1 MKGIVFSSDFV
12 IDSNGNERLLEI
24 NTDTSFLDA
33 ALSLIDYTD
42 FFNVLQSNNIT
53 KLNVVYKDEIHR
65 NFVDHISSSVAISAS
80 FITQFDKTIVAESNI
95 FPPVPVEDSSTFI
108 LRLAYDESAIVD
120 SEYAKGTLNLLKLFA
135 DNDDTGSVCGF
146 YHSSS
151 LEGFYNTIDDTIN
164 DSIPVPDFVV
174 KTIFER
180 RKQSDFYK
188 IGKSNLSAS
197 VRLNEFI
204 DSVSTDDFVIQQ
216 YHFNTGSVNNNNKI
230 TSLRSFKIVYG
241 ANLDL
246 ISLADYEIEA
256 MFDLPTSLSSEVS
269 EDKIN
274 NLLSGKHYY
283 EFATNFTKKPEKV
296 LGGLL
301 DSHEILMADDSQKQL
316 KDVVIGD
323 LVRSYHISGSPL
335 RDNREELFAWSQS
348 GHYIFSTGSYMTSSY
363 IENIFSASIVNNMV
377 GELKIG
383 ADVIY
388 SAPANV
394 FLVYESNNDR
404 MIYKRALQIEPST
417 DYLINNDG
425 ATQSISENN
434 MYLLNNDSHSII
446 EIDVEEVDTYLIA
459 GTENLLNTT
468 FVLTHN
474 WYCFVPGTK
483 ITMGD
488 GTQKNIED
496 IVIGD
501 EVLSFNGI
509 TNEPKKVIETN
520 SPIHNDLIKYTF
532 DNNTEIIC
540 TQDHPFFV
548 VGGNAELASFAPDLT
563 NDRYDIEKN
572 VRQIEIGDLVFVNDN
587 NSHTKIKNIETL
599 NLGNTKTYIF
609 RVEDNHNFYA
619 NNILV
624 HNK

>member
-12 IDSNGNERLLEI
+12 IDNNGNERLLEI
-24 NTDTSFLDA
+24 NTDTGFLDS

-53 KLNVVYKDEIHR
+53 KLNVVCKDEIHR

-204 DSVSTDDFVIQQ
+204 DSVTTDDVVIQQ
-216 YHFNTGSVNNNNKI
+216 YHFNTGSVNNNKI

-241 ANLDL
+241 NNLDL
-246 ISLADYEIEA
+246 ISLLDYQIESI
-256 MFDLPTSLSSEVS
+256 FDLPTNLNSEI
-269 EDKIN
+269 DATKIN
-274 NLLSGKHYY
+274 NQLSSKHYY
-283 EFATNFTKKPEKV
+283 EFATNFTKAPLKV
-296 LGGLL
+296 KGGILGT
-301 DSHEILMADDSQKQL
+301 HEIVMEDESLKQIQNVL
-316 KDVVIGD
+316 VGD
-323 LVRSYHISGSPL
+323 RVKSYFISGSPM
-335 RDNREELFAWSQS
+335 RDNVEEVFGWQNS
-348 GHYIFSTGSYMTSSY
+348 GSSLPSGSYITASY
-363 IENIFSASIVNNMV
+363 VESVFTASIENNIIN
-377 GELKIG
+377 EIKIG
-383 ADVIY
+383 SDTLY
-388 SAPANV
+388 SSVANT
-394 FLVYESNNDR
+394 FLVYQSDTNTMVYKKALKINPAND
-404 MIYKRALQIEPST
+404 L
-417 DYLINNDG
+417 LINNEGNTIAID
-425 ATQSISENN
+425 ENN
-434 MYLLNNDSHSII
+434 LFVLDVDNQKVV
-446 EIDVEEVDTYLIA
+446 EIDVEDVDTYLIA
-459 GTENLLNTT
+459 GTDNFLNTT
-468 FVLTHN
+468 FIITHN
-474 WYCFVPGTK
+474 YCFVAGTK
-483 ITMGD
+483 ITLED
-488 GTQKNIED
+488 GSQKNIED
-496 IVIGD
+496 VKVG
-501 EVLSFNGI
+501 EKVLSFNGLEKEASVVGEINNHEVNNIIKLSFDSDI
-509 TNEPKKVIETN
+509 TITTTYE
-520 SPIHNDLIKYTF
+520 
-532 DNNTEIIC
+532 
-540 TQDHPFFV
+540 HPFFV
-548 VGGNAELASFAPDLT
+548 VGKNWVKAKDLL
-563 NDRYDIEKN
+563 
-572 VRQIEIGDLVFVNDN
+572 IGDVALNVNGGQN
-587 NSHTKIKNIETL
+587 TLKEIEYYDDTQTVY
-599 NLGNTKTYIF
+599 NLLS
-609 RVEDNHNFYA
+609 VSPNHNFYA

>member
-24 NTDTSFLDA
+24 NTDTGFLDS

-65 NFVDHISSSVAISAS
+65 NFVNHISSSVAISAS

-146 YHSSS
+146 YHSSF

-216 YHFNTGSVNNNNKI
+216 YHFNTGSVNNNKI

-241 ANLDL
+241 NNLDL
-246 ISLADYEIEA
+246 ISLLDYQIESI
-256 MFDLPTSLSSEVS
+256 FDLPTNLNSEI
-269 EDKIN
+269 DATKIN
-274 NLLSGKHYY
+274 NQLSSKHYY
-283 EFATNFTKKPEKV
+283 EFATNFTKAPLKV
-296 LGGLL
+296 KGGILGT
-301 DSHEILMADDSQKQL
+301 HEIVMEDESLKQIQNVL
-316 KDVVIGD
+316 VGD
-323 LVRSYHISGSPL
+323 RVKSYFISGSPM
-335 RDNREELFAWSQS
+335 RDNVEEVFGWQNS
-348 GHYIFSTGSYMTSSY
+348 GSSLPSGSYITASY
-363 IENIFSASIVNNMV
+363 VESVFTASIENNIIN
-377 GELKIG
+377 EIKIG
-383 ADVIY
+383 SDTLY
-388 SAPANV
+388 SSVANT
-394 FLVYESNNDR
+394 FLVYQNDTNT
-404 MIYKRALQIEPST
+404 IVYKKALRINPAN
-417 DYLINNDG
+417 DLLINNEGNTIAID
-425 ATQSISENN
+425 ENN
-434 MYLLNNDSHSII
+434 LFVLDVDNQKVV
-446 EIDVEEVDTYLIA
+446 EIDVEDVDTYLIA
-459 GTENLLNTT
+459 GTDNFLNTT
-468 FVLTHN
+468 FIITHN
-474 WYCFVPGTK
+474 YCFVAGTK
-483 ITMGD
+483 ITLED
-488 GTQKNIED
+488 GSQKNIED
-496 IVIGD
+496 VKVG
-501 EVLSFNGI
+501 EKVLSFNGLEKETSVVGEINKHEVNNIIKLSFDSDI
-509 TNEPKKVIETN
+509 TITTTYE
-520 SPIHNDLIKYTF
+520 
-532 DNNTEIIC
+532 
-540 TQDHPFFV
+540 HPFFV
-548 VGGNAELASFAPDLT
+548 VGKNWVKAKDLLIG
-563 NDRYDIEKN
+563 DVALN
-572 VRQIEIGDLVFVNDN
+572 VNGGQTILKQIEYYDDTQTVYNL
-587 NSHTKIKNIETL
+587 L
-599 NLGNTKTYIF
+599 N
-609 RVEDNHNFYA
+609 VSPNHNFYA